1 MRERARDKGRLED
14 IAKVARNMKAKGY
27 AVGDIVEITGL
38 TEEEIKGL

>member
-1 MRERARDKGRLED
+1 M
-14 IAKVARNMKAKGY
+14 AKVARNMKAKGY